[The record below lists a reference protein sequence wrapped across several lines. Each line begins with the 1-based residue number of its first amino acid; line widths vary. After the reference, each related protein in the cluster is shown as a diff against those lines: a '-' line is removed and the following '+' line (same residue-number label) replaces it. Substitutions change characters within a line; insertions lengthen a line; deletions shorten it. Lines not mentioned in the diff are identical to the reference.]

1 MWIWRRLL
9 LQASGK
15 ISHTAKR
22 KLYTK
27 NKQAG
32 EELHLS
38 LKGKGP
44 YTIYKTD
51 SNNMGLRSPNN
62 AFYSKAEGTLDVKE
76 EKNKITATINTTR
89 TQNQP
94 ELSFFNIGIF
104 SDFTPNV
111 SVQIPNNVKS

>member
-1 MWIWRRLL
+1 
-9 LQASGK
+9 
-15 ISHTAKR
+15 
-22 KLYTK
+22 
-27 NKQAG
+27 
-32 EELHLS
+32 
-38 LKGKGP
+38 
-44 YTIYKTD
+44 
-51 SNNMGLRSPNN
+51 MGLRSPNN

-89 TQNQP
+89 TQNQS

>member
-1 MWIWRRLL
+1 MKKTTGILL
-9 LQASGK
+9 SIAVLAMLIGGSGAVYYYKQAEKSVTPLK
-15 ISHTAKR
+15 ES
-22 KLYTK
+22 YTLK

-51 SNNMGLRSPNN
+51 SNKMGLRSPNN
-62 AFYSKAEGTLDVKE
+62 AFYSKAEDTLNVKE

-94 ELSFFNIGIF
+94 EL
-104 SDFTPNV
+104 
-111 SVQIPNNVKS
+111 